1 MAQKLGVSSGCQWRD
16 QCGRILSLK
25 GEVGVRHSVAALVP
39 YKQLT
44 LLLQRWARDN
54 TAVTALTKMTMFS
67 GQNMVDY
74 CIMALFF
81 IAAVLLR
88 DNFLRFFR
96 IFLVSE
102 ALLGYRVVAK
112 PNNCPMSLCPLHPQK
127 LLYLPLPETAL
138 SHTGCMSHQSCCL
151 IKNITS
157 NMHCM

>member
-1 MAQKLGVSSGCQWRD
+1 MSSGCQWRD

-25 GEVGVRHSVAALVP
+25 GEVGVRHSVAALLP

-81 IAAVLLR
+81 IAAVPLR
-88 DNFLRFFR
+88 DNLLRFFR

-102 ALLGYRVVAK
+102 ALLGYSRCREAK
-112 PNNCPMSLCPLHPQK
+112 QLSHVQLCPLHPQK
-127 LLYLPLPETAL
+127 LLFLPLPETAL